1 MGAMDALALT
11 PTSQTALLARASR
24 VLAGAETLPAIATL
38 IDQAEVVRVAARKAR
53 LGREAQNEWAVF
65 KLDAARKAGRVLA
78 RMKASGD
85 LASGRGGDRRS
96 INATLIDHLGGTS
109 PQAAWERADRWQRLA
124 AWPDTE
130 FRAWLATMRASEDA
144 EITEAAALRSSDGGT
159 DLAGLFM
166 SDATGWLT
174 PRRILDLALATLG
187 AIDLDPCSNNHENPR
202 VPAATHYTAADDG
215 LTRPWH
221 GRVFLNPPYGR
232 TIGDWVDKL
241 ATEFHTGRV
250 DEAIALVPART
261 DTAWWRALPARL
273 ICFASGRLSFS
284 DHDTPAPFPSAV
296 AYLGADPVAFV
307 TNFSTLGPVYA
318 PVATPSAPRDIA
330 FKGQ

>member
-1 MGAMDALALT
+1 MDTLVST
-11 PTSQTALLARASR
+11 PASQTALLARASR
-24 VLAGAETLPAIATL
+24 ALAEAESLPAIAAL

-53 LGREAQNEWAVF
+53 LGREAQNEWAAF
-65 KLDAARKAGRVLA
+65 KLDAARKAGRVLTQ
-78 RMKASGD
+78 MKAAGD

-109 PQAAWERADRWQRLA
+109 PQAAWERAARWQRLA
-124 AWPDTE
+124 AWPDAD
-130 FRAWLATMRASEDA
+130 FRAWLAAMRASEDA
-144 EITEAAALRSSDGGT
+144 EITEASALRSSDGGT

-174 PRRILDLALATLG
+174 PRLILDLALATLG
-187 AIDLDPCSNNHENPR
+187 AIDLDPCSNSHENPR
-202 VPAATHYTAADDG
+202 VPAATHYTEADDG
-215 LTRPWH
+215 LSRPWH

-241 ATEFHTGRV
+241 ATEFHAGRV

-273 ICFASGRLSFS
+273 ICFTSGRLTFS

-296 AYLGADPVAFV
+296 VYLGAGPGSFV
-307 TNFSTLGPVYA
+307 RHFSALGPLYA
-318 PVATPSAPRDIA
+318 PVATP
-330 FKGQ
+330 